1 MTKSVSKLNGKR
13 IRWKMFHVSLANPV
27 GSGEDNV
34 PRLLRRLAKTVAD
47 LGPADVHDITYHVE
61 ITEEGR
67 ERPSMTVYYTLT
79 TETRARGK
87 Q

>member
-1 MTKSVSKLNGKR
+1 MTRRAGELNGKR
-13 IRWKMFHVSLANPV
+13 IHWKMFHLSQANPA
-27 GSGEDNV
+27 GSGQDNV

-67 ERPSMTVYYTLT
+67 EWPSMTVYYTLP

-87 Q
+87 R